1 MTAPSLLAGLLSYIE
16 EVERLNKTPSFKV
29 PADVLAFASTEVAAL
44 PGVSTDLE
52 QDGAV
57 WLAVPR
63 MQEAEVPALPD
74 ELKACV
80 TLSANPGVAPVFALP
95 ALAEEDEPLPPAE
108 VVDLQDAFEDYLEEQ
123 WRPWSTAELPR
134 RKTIALYKALF
145 ALHQKMASDS
155 EAPLELVWGMGVAVW
170 AHPSGKDVRH
180 PLLTQGCFIEL
191 DKETFTLAIRPRDV
205 EPQVELD
212 CYVELEVPGVRE
224 MEAFWAQRR
233 ALGAQVNP
241 FQVDTFVD
249 VLRTAVG
256 YLDPE
261 GEMLLPG
268 AAATLGDHLSVT
280 TDWVLFARKRSA
292 DVFVADV
299 RRFQG
304 EIAKGL
310 DIPAVIEAFVSEAA
324 DTLSPAQPIEYR
336 GLSNSSLA
344 AGVQELYFPLP
355 YNEEQVDIVR
365 KLEHSNG
372 VVVQGPPGTGKTHT
386 IANIISHY
394 LAQGKRVLVTSK
406 GDTALTVL
414 QDKLPAGIRDL
425 SVALLANE
433 RAGMKQFEH
442 SIQQIASRVAGIRP
456 AELEAGI
463 KHLEELLTHTHSKIS
478 ALDTSIATYSS
489 RNAEIY
495 VLDGKEYTAEALAR
509 LVVEAGTRYAWLTD
523 EVSSDAT
530 VPFDETTVEA
540 LRTARR
546 TLGADIRHVGE
557 TLPALDILPAWSALA
572 GYRTSLLRE
581 RELTDQVASGARPA
595 LKASPDVPSL
605 TAALTLVHGAKTCFL
620 SIPDAVLTRVAALPA
635 GVPLVQQL
643 TQMAQSLDD
652 LEQRRL
658 NLLSAAITI
667 PDGAERQPEFVE
679 AVARL
684 ATGKPAF
691 SLGAGLFGKKDIKR
705 LLEQCLVVGAAPKD
719 AEGWSQ
725 VQQALPWR
733 TEVHTLIHRWN
744 SLCGEFGLPPANL
757 TLAAGFMDV
766 AQQLGRVGRALDFLH
781 VQLPALQEQALAL
794 FGPLVDDLASEQGL
808 TKVEAALQTHL
819 ELAQLAEQRK
829 CMAAFQLALMSSN
842 SEVARSMRHF
852 MDVRLGAAGEDAAAL
867 AEAWHALVKRTED
880 LTAMAAELRRVE
892 FERDVLVL
900 RGLPRWAA
908 RIAEVAVEGDEDPVL
923 PQDWRDAW
931 NCKVAS
937 AILDTIDD
945 HERLR
950 AWFVERT
957 ELTWQLARL
966 YRELASERAWLG
978 VYRNSTDKTKQALQ
992 SFLTSIQAMGAGTGV
1007 RAVRHRR
1014 AAREAMEKAYLS
1026 VPCWILPQWRISET
1040 LPAEMALFDLVVI
1053 DEASQSDISSL
1064 PAILRGKKLLV
1075 VGDHKQVS
1083 PAAVGVSEAKIA
1095 AAYDR
1100 LLKGQPHGA
1109 HMTSDKSIYDLARV
1123 VFAGQSVMLKEH
1135 FRCVGEII
1143 EYSNREFYNGEIRA
1157 LRIPRDDE
1165 RLDAPLVDVF
1175 VKGGYRAGDK
1185 NLPEAKA
1192 IVDEIEAIIEDPAM
1206 AGKSIGVVTL
1216 LGHEQARLI
1225 SELIAT
1231 RIAPEDIIARDIVVG
1246 QPPVFQGRERDIIL
1260 LSMVQAP
1267 GDRSLSSA
1275 LPQQQR
1281 LNVAMSRARDRLYL
1295 FRSVPDGHF
1304 PADSPSGR
1312 LLGHF
1317 KHPYRTVPE
1326 QSANLRE
1333 RCESGFERAMFDEL
1347 AGRGYRLTPQVRSG
1361 GYRIDLVVEGARGR
1375 RLAIECD
1382 GDRFHGAD
1390 KWADDMARQRV
1401 LERAGWTFWRCFA
1414 SSFTRRREEVMLDLL
1429 GTLKELGIEPLG
1441 EQPVASAMV
1450 EARRVD
1456 PMWMTR
1462 GEAA

>member
-1 MTAPSLLAGLLSYIE
+1 MTVPSLLAGLLSYIE

-29 PADVLAFASTEVAAL
+29 PADVLALAGADVAGL

-63 MQEAEVPALPD
+63 LQEAEVPPLPVALKPY
-74 ELKACV
+74 V
-80 TLSANPGVAPVFALP
+80 TLSANPGVAPVFAVSAP
-95 ALAEEDEPLPPAE
+95 AEDEVSLHPAD
-108 VVDLQDAFEDYLEEQ
+108 VVEMQDAFDDYLDEQ
-123 WRPWSTAELPR
+123 WRPWSVVEQPR

-145 ALHQKMASDS
+145 ALHQKMATDS
-155 EAPLELVWGMGVAVW
+155 ETPLELVWGMGVAAW

-180 PLLTQGCFIEL
+180 PLLTQACFIEL
-191 DKETFTLAIRPRDV
+191 DKDTFALAVRPRDV

-224 MEAFWAQRR
+224 MEAFWSQRR
-233 ALGAQVNP
+233 AMGTQVNP

-249 VLRTAVG
+249 VLRSAVG

-261 GEMLLPG
+261 GELLIPG
-268 AAATLGDHLSVT
+268 ATAAQGAHLSVT

-304 EIAKGL
+304 EIAKDAG
-310 DIPAVIEAFVSEAA
+310 IPAVIEAFVSEAD
-324 DTLSPAQPIEYR
+324 DTVRTVQPVVEYR
-336 GLSNSSLA
+336 GLSSSSLA
-344 AGVQELYFPLP
+344 SGVQELYFPLP
-355 YNEEQVDIVR
+355 YNDEQVDIVR

-406 GDTALTVL
+406 GDTALSVL
-414 QDKLPAGIRDL
+414 QDKLPEGIREL

-442 SIQQIASRVAGIRP
+442 SIQQIASRVAAIRP
-456 AELEAGI
+456 AELEANI
-463 KHLEELLTHTHSKIS
+463 EQLEAQLACTHAKVSG
-478 ALDTSIATYSS
+478 LDADIATFSS
-489 RNAEIY
+489 RNAEIHE
-495 VLDGKEYTAEALAR
+495 LDGKEYTSEALAR
-509 LVVEAGTRYAWLTD
+509 LAVEADTRYAWLTD

-530 VPFDETTVEA
+530 PPFDESTVAA
-540 LRTARR
+540 LRAARR
-546 TLGADIRHVGE
+546 TLGANIRHVGE
-557 TLPALDILPAWSALA
+557 THPTPNVLPTWTALA
-572 GYRTSLLRE
+572 GYRTGLLRE
-581 RELTDQVASGARPA
+581 RELANQVASGEVPA
-595 LKASPDVPSL
+595 LKRILDLTSL
-605 TAALTLVHGAKTCFL
+605 TTALVQVQDAKASFL
-620 SIPDAVLTRVAALPA
+620 SVPEGLLARAAALPA
-635 GVPLVQQL
+635 DVPLVQQL
-643 TQMAQSLDD
+643 KQLAQSLGD

-658 NLLSAAITI
+658 NLLSAAVNI
-667 PDGAERQPEFVE
+667 PEGAERQPEFVE
-679 AVARL
+679 AVTRL

-705 LLEQCLVVGAAPKD
+705 LLEQCMVVGAPPKD
-719 AEGWSQ
+719 AEGWAQ
-725 VQQALPWR
+725 VQLALPWR
-733 TEVHTLIHRWN
+733 AEVHALIHRWN
-744 SLCGEFGLPPANL
+744 SMCGEFGLPAAD
-757 TLAAGFMDV
+757 LALSAGFRDV
-766 AQQLGRVGRALDFLH
+766 THHLGGVGRALDFLH
-781 VQLPALQEQALAL
+781 ARLPALQALAMAL
-794 FGPLVDDLASEQGL
+794 FGPLVEDLASERGL
-808 TKVEAALQTHL
+808 SKVETALQTHID
-819 ELAQLAEQRK
+819 LAQLAEQSK
-829 CMAAFQLALMSSN
+829 HMAAFQMALLSSRGELT
-842 SEVARSMRHF
+842 SSMRHF
-852 MDVRLGAAGEDAAAL
+852 IEVRLGDINEDAAVL
-867 AEAWHALVKRTED
+867 ADAWHALVKRAED
-880 LTAMAAELRRVE
+880 LTAMAAEFRRVE
-892 FERDVLVL
+892 NERDILVA
-900 RGLPRWAA
+900 RGLPQWAA
-908 RIAEVAVEGDEDPVL
+908 RVAEVAVVGDDDPVL
-923 PQDWRDAW
+923 PKDWRDAW
-931 NCKVAS
+931 NSKVAS
-937 AILDTIDD
+937 AILDEIDD

-957 ELTWQLARL
+957 ELTQQLARL

-1026 VPCWILPQWRISET
+1026 VPCWVLPQWRISET
-1040 LPAEMALFDLVVI
+1040 LPAEMGLFDLVVI

-1083 PAAVGVSEAKIA
+1083 PVAIGVSEAKIA
-1095 AAYDR
+1095 AAYER
-1100 LLKGQPHGA
+1100 LLKDQPHGA

-1135 FRCVGEII
+1135 FRCVPEII

-1165 RLDAPLVDVF
+1165 RLDPPLVDVF
-1175 VKGGYRAGDK
+1175 VKGGNRAGDK

-1192 IVDEIEAIIEDPAM
+1192 VVDEIEAIIEDPDM

-1216 LGHEQARLI
+1216 VGHEQARLI
-1225 SELIAT
+1225 SEMIAT
-1231 RIAPEDIIARDIVVG
+1231 RLAPEDIVAHDIVVG
-1246 QPPVFQGRERDIIL
+1246 QPPAFQGRERDIIL

-1281 LNVAMSRARDRLYL
+1281 MNVAMSRARDRLYL
-1295 FRSVPDGHF
+1295 FRSVPDGYF
-1304 PADSPSGR
+1304 PAESLSGR
-1312 LLGHF
+1312 LLAHF
-1317 KHPYRTVPE
+1317 KQPYRNVPE
-1326 QSANLRE
+1326 QAANLRE
-1333 RCESGFERAMFDEL
+1333 RCESGFERDLFDEL
-1347 AGRGYRLTPQVRSG
+1347 SVRGYRLTPQVRSG
-1361 GYRIDLVVEGARGR
+1361 GYRIDLVVEGSNGK

-1414 SSFTRRREEVMLDLL
+1414 SSFTRRRQDVLLDLL
-1429 GTLKELGIEPLG
+1429 GTLDSMGIEPLG
-1441 EQPVASAMV
+1441 EQHVASAMV
-1450 EARRVD
+1450 ESRTVD
-1456 PMWMTR
+1456 PMWMLR
-1462 GEAA
+1462 DAA